1 MSKTKRRKPVKRATD
16 RAGIALPTRRELD
29 FVRLIAGYLR
39 FRLPED
45 FERDLRYV
53 RTFLDTF
60 AYKRSGPVFKSDV
73 QRRCAI
79 ARQFA
84 YEGRPLTDYAE
95 KLGVTMEQAALLEPF
110 DHIGQSRQ
118 GAADMTRQIAQPQ
131 RPPGRHRQRAEH
143 EVVEQRQLIVA
154 LELGVERRRQVEH
167 EPRQG
172 NPGFPL
178 TFVQPP
184 RFLRHALN
192 PTT

>member
-60 AYKRSGPVFKSDV
+60 AYARSGPVFKSDV

-95 KLGVTMEQAALLEPF
+95 KLGVTTEQAALLETF
-110 DHIGQSRQ
+110 GQQKAQTRWRADDAA
-118 GAADMTRQIAQPQ
+118 GAADVRDA
-131 RPPGRHRQRAEH
+131 HRATA
-143 EVVEQRQLIVA
+143 A
-154 LELGVERRRQVEH
+154 LEDEAPTEGH
-167 EPRQG
+167 ESADVGAASPEPDIDELFEDLPDELAPAAQSK
-172 NPGFPL
+172 P
-178 TFVQPP
+178 
-184 RFLRHALN
+184 AKSIAA
-192 PTT
+192 

>member
-95 KLGVTMEQAALLEPF
+95 KLGVTMEQAALLEKF
-110 DHIGQSRQ
+110 GQQKARTRWR
-118 GAADMTRQIAQPQ
+118 AADDVTDTADVRDA
-131 RPPGRHRQRAEH
+131 H
-143 EVVEQRQLIVA
+143 ESA
-154 LELGVERRRQVEH
+154 ATLEDEASAVCDESTDVGAVSP
-167 EPRQG
+167 EPDIDELFEDL
-172 NPGFPL
+172 PDELAPA
-178 TFVQPP
+178 VQPRP
-184 RFLRHALN
+184 AKSIAA
-192 PTT
+192 